1 MTDTPLISLRS
12 ASFGYADRAVVE
24 GVTLTQG
31 RGEVIALLGP
41 NGSGKSTL
49 VKGLL
54 GLSDHLGGEVALF
67 GTPLA
72 RFRDKPRI
80 GYVPQRHSLSSSV
93 RATVRE
99 VVEVG
104 RLPLRPFWR
113 PSGSEDARAVDEALD
128 AVGLRD
134 REREDVATLSGGQQ
148 RRVLI
153 ARALAAG
160 PDLLVMDEPTAGV
173 DAANQAVLA
182 EVLSV
187 LAARGTSM
195 LIVTHEPGGTARRRD
210 PDRLHGRRARRL
222 RRGADGVGQRP
233 PRPRG
238 RRRAPPR
245 VPHRR
250 RPPTGA
256 RRHRHR
262 PPSHARGAPMSD
274 LLSLDFMRQA
284 LVAAVL
290 VGLAAPLVGAF
301 LVQRRMSLIGDGIGH
316 VALAGVAIGILTG
329 SMPVFTALVAAVAA
343 AVGVEAHPGRGSYE
357 R

>member
-1 MTDTPLISLRS
+1 MTDTPLITLRS
-12 ASFGYADRAVVE
+12 ATFGYADRTVVE
-24 GVTLTQG
+24 GVTLTPG
-31 RGEVIALLGP
+31 PGEVIALLGP

-54 GLSDHLGGEVALF
+54 GLSDHLGGEVVLF

-113 PSGSEDARAVDEALD
+113 PSGSDDARAVDEALD

-182 EVLSV
+182 EVLSG
-187 LAARGTSM
+187 LAVRGTSM
-195 LIVTHEPGGTARRRD
+195 LIVTHELAALRD
-210 PDRLHGRRARRL
+210 VVTRIVCMDAGHV
-222 RRGADGVGQRP
+222 DFD
-233 PRPRG
+233 
-238 RRRAPPR
+238 
-245 VPHRR
+245 
-250 RPPTGA
+250 
-256 RRHRHR
+256 
-262 PPSHARGAPMSD
+262 GAPTAWASGHGGHEAGD
-274 LLSLDFMRQA
+274 AHHHPSPTDA
-284 LVAAVL
+284 GHSPGL
-290 VGLAAPLVGAF
+290 VGIVTDTLPTREV
-301 LVQRRMSLIGDGIGH
+301 R
-316 VALAGVAIGILTG
+316 
-329 SMPVFTALVAAVAA
+329 P
-343 AVGVEAHPGRGSYE
+343 
-357 R
+357 